1 MKVNINCIFRVGS
14 DILKSSSKGVLRVLW
29 FTCNIIVCRFKKN
42 HLRLHFILLE
52 HAYVGLFEHNF
63 SHSVISHFSEFKISE
78 NIISI
83 HRP

>member
-52 HAYVGLFEHNF
+52 HAYVVMFEHNF